1 MADPVEIV
9 ATAKSETA
17 NSYVTLAQANTYFL
31 GRLYVTDWTDAGNDT
46 RNRALISAAER
57 LDQEEY
63 DAIKSDADQA
73 LKWPRDGLYD
83 EDGNSVDSD
92 TVPQRIKD
100 AQCKLALYMLAD
112 DLLVDTGLEAFDNV
126 KVGPMDVTPRHMR
139 VAGELP
145 ADVRREIRFWLTT
158 SRSTVQLVRG

>member
-1 MADPVEIV
+1 MAVTIE
-9 ATAKSETA
+9 ATAKSATA
-17 NSYVTLAQANTYFL
+17 NSFVTLAEATTHFEA
-31 GRLYVTDWTDAGNDT
+31 RLNVTDWTGAADDDI
-46 RNRALISAAER
+46 RNRALVTAALR

-63 DAIKSDADQA
+63 KGLKSDADQA

-100 AQCKLALYMLAD
+100 AQCELALFMLAE
-112 DLLVDTGLEAFDNV
+112 DLLADSGLEAFENV
-126 KVGPMDVTPRHMR
+126 KVGPLDVTPRHMR

-145 ADVRREIRFWLTT
+145 ANVRREVRWWLTT
-158 SRSTVQLVRG
+158 SRSTVRLVRG

>member
-17 NSYVTLAQANTYFL
+17 NSYVTLEAADVYFAA
-31 GRLYVTDWTDAGNDT
+31 RLNVTDWTGAETDDK
-46 RNRALISAAER
+46 NRALVTATLR

-63 DAIKSDADQA
+63 KGLKSDADQA
-73 LKWPRDGLYD
+73 LKWPRDNIYD

-92 TVPQRIKD
+92 AVPQRIKD
-100 AQCKLALYMLAD
+100 AQCELALFMLAE
-112 DLLVDTGLEAFDNV
+112 DLLADSGLEAFENV
-126 KVGPMDVTPRHMR
+126 KVGPLDVTPRHMR

-145 ADVRREIRFWLTT
+145 ANVRREIRWWLTT
-158 SRSTVQLVRG
+158 SRSTVRLVRG